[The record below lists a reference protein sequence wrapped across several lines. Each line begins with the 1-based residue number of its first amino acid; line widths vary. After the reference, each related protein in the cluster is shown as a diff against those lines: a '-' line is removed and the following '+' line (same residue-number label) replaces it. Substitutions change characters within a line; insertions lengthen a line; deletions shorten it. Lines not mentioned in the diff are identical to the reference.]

1 MCGIDTP
8 RCIKIQMGI
17 GIGIVAFCSIVVIF
31 STAIPAGRFNS
42 AKTFPDLD
50 TYRVDPGPVI
60 ISTHCLA
67 WLLGIGI
74 GIGLILAPF
83 GLLATLLVSVISGS
97 LGLVDYLANLAWYF
111 SYTEWKMD
119 YQTYPLS
126 GFLESNRAAITA
138 IPVYDLYV
146 DAKYYTYKRNRPC
159 RSKHIYVSVVDA
171 NSSEE
176 LVPLTKE
183 IVGDGAFRV
192 ETTVKMT
199 TDASGD
205 EYLKGLKEQMLK
217 CVADDRL
224 IDPAV
229 VVTGIIPGYDRN
241 AIVTNSGKTPGVVSR
256 HDAIAAGIFGCGLS
270 YLYNVGAEVPVL
282 RYSISK
288 EVALN
293 ESETFTCEDIGK
305 CVEYLG

>member
-1 MCGIDTP
+1 M
-8 RCIKIQMGI
+8 
-17 GIGIVAFCSIVVIF
+17 
-31 STAIPAGRFNS
+31 
-42 AKTFPDLD
+42 
-50 TYRVDPGPVI
+50 
-60 ISTHCLA
+60 
-67 WLLGIGI
+67 
-74 GIGLILAPF
+74 
-83 GLLATLLVSVISGS
+83 
-97 LGLVDYLANLAWYF
+97 
-111 SYTEWKMD
+111 
-119 YQTYPLS
+119 
-126 GFLESNRAAITA
+126 
-138 IPVYDLYV
+138 
-146 DAKYYTYKRNRPC
+146 
-159 RSKHIYVSVVDA
+159 
-171 NSSEE
+171 
-176 LVPLTKE
+176 PLTKE